1 MQARA
6 AKDEA
11 TIDIL
16 SEARNRINTMAL
28 IHSQLYESGNLSEIN
43 MKDFMDKLL
52 VQLFQI
58 HSVPDR
64 KITPIVHVV
73 DCTLPISIAVPFG
86 LVVNELLSNAFK
98 HAFVNR
104 AEGKIEVSL
113 SAPEKGAVCLTVS
126 DDGVGLPEGFDFN
139 TTKTLGLHLVKIL
152 VEDQLQGKLEVVSD
166 KGTTFKVE
174 FKTEDNGMS

>member
-1 MQARA
+1 M
-6 AKDEA
+6 KGFVDG
-11 TIDIL
+11 
-16 SEARNRINTMAL
+16 L
-28 IHSQLYESGNLSEIN
+28 IR
-43 MKDFMDKLL
+43 
-52 VQLFQI
+52 QLFQGYQVQDTKI
-58 HSVPDR
+58 VPV
-64 KITPIVHVV
+64 VHVA

-113 SAPEKGAVCLTVS
+113 SASAQSISMTVR
-126 DDGVGLPEGFDFN
+126 DDGVGLPEGFDIN

-166 KGTTFKVE
+166 KGATFKVE
-174 FKTEDNGMS
+174 FKIEDNGVS